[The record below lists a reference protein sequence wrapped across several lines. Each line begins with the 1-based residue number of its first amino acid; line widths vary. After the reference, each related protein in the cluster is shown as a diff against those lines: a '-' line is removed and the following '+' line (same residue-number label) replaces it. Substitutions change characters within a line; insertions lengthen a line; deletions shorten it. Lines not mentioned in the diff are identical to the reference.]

1 VTGLAARYPGLQI
14 GDLAERYP
22 QASVAVAG
30 GSAEERD
37 AMSARIGA
45 GRVSFGA
52 DAVAALAA
60 SPNTIVINGIVGL
73 AGLGSTLA
81 ALEAGNRVGLANK
94 ESMVA
99 AGELVQEAAAAGGGE
114 LIPVDS
120 EHSAV
125 FQCLL
130 GEPRPAASRLILT
143 ASGGPFRGMD
153 RSELE
158 AVTPE
163 QALAH
168 PTWDM
173 GRRISVDSATLMNKG
188 LEVIEAHH
196 LFGFGFDEI
205 EVVVHP
211 QSIVHSMVEYR
222 DGSLK
227 AHLGRTD
234 MRIPIQYAISHP
246 QRPAGL
252 APPFDLTASPLEF
265 FPPDPK
271 SFRALDLAY
280 AAGRAGGSA
289 PAILNAADEVAVEAF
304 LQGRLGF
311 LGITEVVEGA
321 LDRTPAG
328 PVGSLEEVLD
338 VDRRARETA
347 AGLIA
352 GAC

>member
-1 VTGLAARYPGLQI
+1 MTRPLVVLGATGSIGTQTLEVADHLGMEVTGLAARYPGPQI
-14 GDLAERYP
+14 GALAERYP

-205 EVVVHP
+205 EVVLHP

-222 DGSLK
+222 DGSFK
-227 AHLGRTD
+227 A
-234 MRIPIQYAISHP
+234 
-246 QRPAGL
+246 
-252 APPFDLTASPLEF
+252 
-265 FPPDPK
+265 
-271 SFRALDLAY
+271 
-280 AAGRAGGSA
+280 
-289 PAILNAADEVAVEAF
+289 
-304 LQGRLGF
+304 
-311 LGITEVVEGA
+311 
-321 LDRTPAG
+321 
-328 PVGSLEEVLD
+328 
-338 VDRRARETA
+338 
-347 AGLIA
+347 
-352 GAC
+352 